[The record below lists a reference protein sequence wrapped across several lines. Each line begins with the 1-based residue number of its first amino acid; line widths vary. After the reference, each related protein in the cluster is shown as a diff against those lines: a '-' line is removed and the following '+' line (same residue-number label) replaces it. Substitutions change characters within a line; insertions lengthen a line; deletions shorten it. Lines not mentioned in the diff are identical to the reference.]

1 MRHLKPNEIRGR
13 RVAKSAAIEYN
24 TGMPRSLLTSY
35 NTGDVA
41 VHARNIGVDDNA
53 AIDLMVA
60 DRILPMYEANYVDIY
75 ESDCNHPGSA
85 YGWSEKT
92 CAMFLSFMQSECIKE
107 FRMQA

>member
-1 MRHLKPNEIRGR
+1 M
-13 RVAKSAAIEYN
+13 AKSGAIEYN
-24 TGMPRSLLTSY
+24 TGMPRSTLTSY

-41 VHARNIGVDDNA
+41 VHARNIGVDYNA

-60 DRILPMYEANYVDIY
+60 DRMLPVYEVNYVDIHK
-75 ESDCNHPGSA
+75 SDCNHPGSA